1 MVCPATHW
9 PWNETLRHPLDLLR
23 PTGRDPPYPVPP
35 AEPLSAWRFFQA
47 MRADPMTAW
56 SERAYREP
64 YVFLPG
70 GRHIPDLALVT
81 DPALVRLIFLDRV
94 SIYDKG
100 DAVRRRL
107 SAALGNALLIAPEAS
122 WRPQR
127 RIVAPM
133 FQSRRVETFV
143 CDMTAV
149 AKAVLGSFDANR
161 NEVTG
166 IHEAML
172 VYAYGVIER
181 TAFSSDGVAD
191 PLAFSRAIA
200 SYFNTLG
207 RIDGATLLNLPRW
220 LPTPGRLLARAPLR
234 LFRREI
240 GAVIARRREQ
250 MTRLGA
256 GAAPDDLLTRLLTT
270 PDPQTGQ
277 RMSDELVYD
286 NAMVFFAAGHET
298 TANTLAWVL
307 FLLSENPDWDQ
318 RLLSEIQTV
327 VGDRDP
333 SATELDQLVQTR
345 MVVDEALRLYPAAPL
360 IPRMPTQ
367 DDVLGPMKLRK
378 GAIVFT
384 SPFISQRHRAHWD
397 KPNSFDPERFR
408 PARREAIDR
417 YVYFPFGAGPR
428 VCIGTAFAIQEIMI
442 ALVVWLR
449 RYRFVATEPDRV
461 FPRMAITL
469 SPAGGLPMRL
479 VARG

>member
-1 MVCPATHW
+1 M
-9 PWNETLRHPLDLLR
+9 
-23 PTGRDPPYPVPP
+23 
-35 AEPLSAWRFFQA
+35 WRFFLA
-47 MRADPMTAW
+47 MRSDPMTAW

-70 GRHIPDLALVT
+70 GRLVPDLALVT

-94 SIYDKG
+94 STYDKG

-107 SAALGNALLIAPEAS
+107 SAALGDALLIAPEAS
-122 WRPQR
+122 WRSQR

-133 FQSRRVETFV
+133 FQNRRVETFI

-149 AKAVLGSFDANR
+149 AKAMLGSFAASR
-161 NEVTG
+161 NEVTW

-172 VYAYGVIER
+172 GYAYGVIER
-181 TAFSSDGVAD
+181 TAFSSDGVTD
-191 PLAFSRAIA
+191 PLAFSRAIG

-220 LPTPGRLLARAPLR
+220 FPTPGRLMARAPLR

-240 GAVIARRREQ
+240 GAVIARRRNQ
-250 MTRLGA
+250 IMRLGA
-256 GAAPDDLLTRLLTT
+256 DAAPDDLLTRLLTT

-286 NAMVFFAAGHET
+286 NTMVFFAAGHET

-318 RLLSEIQTV
+318 RVLAEIQSI

-333 SATELDQLVQTR
+333 AAADLEQLIQTR
-345 MVVDEALRLYPAAPL
+345 MVIDEALRLYPAAPL
-360 IPRMPTQ
+360 IPRMPVSE
-367 DDVLGPMKLRK
+367 DVLGPLKLRK

-384 SPFISQRHRAHWD
+384 SPFISQRHRAYWD

-408 PARREAIDR
+408 PGRREAIDR

-428 VCIGTAFAIQEIMI
+428 VCIGAAFAIQEIMI

-449 RYRFVATEPDRV
+449 RYRFIATEPDRV
-461 FPRMAITL
+461 FPRTAITL
-469 SPAGGLPMRL
+469 SPAGGVPMRL
-479 VARG
+479 VPRD